1 MTVKPPFTRRE
12 LEDRLDDMLFT
23 VLSTRR
29 TAAAIA
35 TGLAPLS
42 RAQQEFAL
50 HWAQVAAQN
59 TGELGYQVAAQAPQ
73 AFALFDKASMERW
86 VLDALD
92 VYDREGL
99 HAASATLKDFGAF
112 RQRVEHERSGIALA
126 EVARTLELFLRGLSG
141 RSLGVEPSETAW
153 TDTETVYLP
162 ERIGTRA
169 VRDDNRRLY
178 TATAAFLWGQARYGT
193 FNTDLEEATAF
204 AVNREQALQWVVV
217 LEAMRIEGWF
227 ERHYAGLAGLLR
239 SLREP
244 WPAALEAVAKRLSGA
259 QASVADTVAALRDL
273 HRGAPPPAP
282 AWAGTLKVTRAR
294 RVREERMARE
304 KKDLQRELA
313 ALREALE
320 GEGMNPDQLELEASY
335 DTLQVD
341 MKVDGEAVDPPGAV
355 EQLVQ
360 SMIQDHGEVPDDL
373 LVPAGEGSY
382 DAEGSPTDRAPEAR
396 HADLHTEGAQFYPEW
411 DHLRGDY
418 RKEWCALFESDVPQG
433 DPRFVDQ
440 VREKYRGPIAQLKRR
455 FEALRGE
462 DKLLRREA
470 DGDGID
476 FDAVVEAWV
485 DAKTGREPSDR
496 LFTRRRKTDRN
507 IAVMFM
513 VDMSGSTK
521 GWVNEC
527 EREALVMLCEAL
539 ETLGDRYAIYGF
551 SGWTRKRCEIY
562 RVKKFDE
569 PFGEPVRA
577 RIAGVAPKDYTRMG
591 VAVRHLTKLLN
602 RVDAKTRVL
611 FTLSD
616 GKPDDFHDGYR
627 GAYGIEDTR
636 KALIEARQSGV
647 HPFCITIDREA
658 RDYLPRLYGPASW
671 TLVDDVRK
679 LPLKSADIY
688 RRLTA

>member
-1 MTVKPPFTRRE
+1 MKPPFGRRE

-29 TAAAIA
+29 TAASVAA
-35 TGLAPLS
+35 GLAPLT

-50 HWAQVAAQN
+50 HWAHVAAQN

-73 AFALFDKASMERW
+73 AFTLFDRAAMERW

-99 HAASATLKDFGAF
+99 HAASAALKDFGAF
-112 RQRVEHERSGIALA
+112 HRRVEDERSGVALS

-141 RSLGVEPSETAW
+141 RALGVEPAESAW
-153 TDTETVYLP
+153 TDTETVHLP
-162 ERIGTRA
+162 ERIGGRATREE
-169 VRDDNRRLY
+169 NRRVY
-178 TATAAFLWGQARYGT
+178 TAMAAFLWGQARYGT
-193 FNTDLEEATAF
+193 FNADLDEAVAF
-204 AVNREQALQWVVV
+204 AADRERAMQWLLV
-217 LEAMRIEGWF
+217 LETMRIEAWF
-227 ERHYAGLAGLLR
+227 GRHYAGLASLLR
-239 SLREP
+239 GLREP
-244 WPAALEAVAKRLSGA
+244 WPAALAGTVERLSRPG
-259 QASVADTVAALRDL
+259 ASVGDSVAALRGL
-273 HRGAPPPAP
+273 HVDAPPVAP
-282 AWAGTLKVTRAR
+282 PWAGVMKVSRAR

-304 KKDLQRELA
+304 RKDLQRELA
-313 ALREALE
+313 NLHDALE
-320 GEGMNPDQLELEASY
+320 GEGREPGAVEIEASY
-335 DTLQVD
+335 DTLDVG
-341 MKVDGEAVDPPGAV
+341 MKVDGEAVPLPEGV

-360 SMIQDHGEVPDDL
+360 SMMQDHGAVPDDL
-373 LVPAGEGSY
+373 LVPADDGKYQG
-382 DAEGSPTDRAPEAR
+382 DAVAEGVPDGRKAEPNA
-396 HADLHTEGAQFYPEW
+396 EGGQLYPEW
-411 DHLRGDY
+411 DHRRGDY
-418 RKEWCALFESDVPQG
+418 RKEWCALFESDVPPG
-433 DPRFVDQ
+433 DPRYVDQ
-440 VREKYRGPIAQLKRR
+440 VRDKYRGPIAQLKRR

-462 DKLLRREA
+462 DRLLRREP

-476 FDAVVEAWV
+476 FDAVVEAWA

-496 LFTRRRKTDRN
+496 LFTRRRRTERS

-539 ETLGDRYAIYGF
+539 QTLGDRYAIYGF

-562 RVKKFDE
+562 RIKRFDE

-591 VAVRHLTKLLN
+591 VAVRHLTRLLN
-602 RVDAKTRVL
+602 SEEARTRVL

-679 LPLKSADIY
+679 LPLKSAEVY

>member
-1 MTVKPPFTRRE
+1 MKQPFTRRE

-23 VLSTRR
+23 VLSSRR
-29 TAAAIA
+29 TAAGIA
-35 TGLAPLS
+35 EGLAPLT
-42 RAQQEFAL
+42 RLQQEFVL
-50 HWAQVAAQN
+50 HWVQVAAQN

-73 AFALFDKASMERW
+73 AFTLFERPAMERW

-99 HAASATLKDFGAF
+99 HAASAALKDFNAL
-112 RQRVEHERSGIALA
+112 RHRVDNERSAVALTD
-126 EVARTLELFLRGLSG
+126 VARTLELFLRGLSG
-141 RSLGVEPSETAW
+141 RALGVEPAAAAW

-162 ERIGTRA
+162 ERIGSRQG
-169 VRDDNRRLY
+169 RDENRRLY
-178 TATAAFLWGQARYGT
+178 TAQAAFLWGQARYGT
-193 FNTDLEEATAF
+193 FNVDLDEALAF
-204 AVNREQALQWVVV
+204 AGDRARAMQWLAL
-217 LEAMRIEGWF
+217 LEAIRIEAWF
-227 ERHYAGLAGLLR
+227 ERHYEGLAALLR
-239 SLREP
+239 SMRAP
-244 WPAALEAVAKRLSGA
+244 WPASLARAVERLSA
-259 QASVADTVAALRDL
+259 PQATVGDSI
-273 HRGAPPPAP
+273 
-282 AWAGTLKVTRAR
+282 
-294 RVREERMARE
+294 
-304 KKDLQRELA
+304 A
-313 ALREALE
+313 ALRELHAVEPPAPPAWLGELHASRARQVRDERVARERKELSRELDALRQALQAE
-320 GEGMNPDQLELEASY
+320 GKDADKMEVEASY
-335 DTLQVD
+335 DTLQVSVQ
-341 MKVDGEAVDPPGAV
+341 VDGESVAPPEAV

-360 SMIQDHGEVPDDL
+360 SMVQDHGEMPPDL
-373 LVPAGEGSY
+373 LVPSGEGVY
-382 DAEGSPTDRAPEAR
+382 DEDAKGAAAPGGGRQSEA
-396 HADLHTEGAQFYPEW
+396 HTEGGILYPEW
-411 DHLRGDY
+411 DHRRGDY
-418 RKEWCALFESDVPQG
+418 RKAWCALFESDVPRG
-433 DPRFVDQ
+433 DPGYVDV

-462 DKLLRREA
+462 DRLLRREP

-476 FDAVVEAWV
+476 FDAVVEAWA
-485 DAKTGREPSDR
+485 DARSGREPSER
-496 LFTRRRKTDRN
+496 VFTRRRKTDRN

-539 ETLGDRYAIYGF
+539 EMLGDRYAIYGF

-562 RVKKFDE
+562 RVKTFDE

-577 RIAGVAPKDYTRMG
+577 RIAGVGPKDYTRMG

-602 RVDAKTRVL
+602 AVDAKTRVL

-627 GAYGIEDTR
+627 GSYGIEDTR

-679 LPLKSADIY
+679 LPLKAAEVY

>member
-1 MTVKPPFTRRE
+1 MTKPPYTRRE

-23 VLSTRR
+23 VLSSRR
-29 TAAAIA
+29 TAGGLAA
-35 TGLAPLS
+35 GLAPLA
-42 RAQQEFAL
+42 REQQEFVL

-73 AFALFDKASMERW
+73 ACALFDRASLERW

-99 HAASATLKDFGAF
+99 HAASAALKDFGSL
-112 RQRVEHERSGIALA
+112 RRRVDNERSGIALA
-126 EVARTLELFLRGLSG
+126 GISRTLELFLRGLSG
-141 RSLGVEPSETAW
+141 RALGVEPADAAW
-153 TDTETVYLP
+153 TDTETVFLP
-162 ERIGTRA
+162 ERISLLPARE
-169 VRDDNRRLY
+169 DNRRLY
-178 TATAAFLWGQARYGT
+178 TASAAFLWGQARYGS
-193 FNTDLEEATAF
+193 FNADLDAAAAQF
-204 AVNREQALQWVVV
+204 GDRERALGWLAV
-217 LEAMRIEGWF
+217 LEAMRIEAWF
-227 ERHYAGLAGLLR
+227 ERHYPGLARLLR

-244 WPAALEAVAKRLSGA
+244 WPAMLAQAAERLSA
-259 QASVADTVAALRDL
+259 PQASVDDSVALLGEL
-273 HRGAPPPAP
+273 HAHAPPAAP
-282 AWAGTLKVTRAR
+282 AWLGVLRPSRAR
-294 RVREERMARE
+294 RVREERIARE
-304 KKDLQRELA
+304 KQDLARELS
-313 ALREALE
+313 ALRDSLRAD
-320 GEGMNPDQLELEASY
+320 GMRAEDMKMEASY
-335 DTLQVD
+335 DTLEVSLQ
-341 MKVDGEAVDPPGAV
+341 VDGESVEPPGAV

-360 SMIQDHGEVPDDL
+360 SMMQDHGELPPDL
-373 LVPAGEGSY
+373 LVPSGDGVYDEDAKGAAAPGGGRPAESGDEG
-382 DAEGSPTDRAPEAR
+382 GI
-396 HADLHTEGAQFYPEW
+396 LYPEW
-411 DHLRGDY
+411 DHRRGDY
-418 RKEWCALFESDVPQG
+418 RKAWCALFESDVPRG
-433 DPRFVDQ
+433 DPGFVEH

-470 DGDGID
+470 DGDGLD
-476 FDAVVEAWV
+476 FDAVVEAWA
-485 DAKTGREPSDR
+485 DARSGREPSDR
-496 LFTRRRKTDRN
+496 LFTRRRKTERN

-539 ETLGDRYAIYGF
+539 EMLGDRYAIYGF

-562 RVKKFDE
+562 RIKRFDE
-569 PFGEPVRA
+569 GFGEAVRA

-602 RVDAKTRVL
+602 AVEARTRVL

-627 GAYGIEDTR
+627 GSYGIEDTR

-671 TLVDDVRK
+671 ILVDDVRK
-679 LPLKSADIY
+679 LPLKSAEVY

>member
-1 MTVKPPFTRRE
+1 LARPPFTRRE
-12 LEDRLDDMLFT
+12 LEDRLDDLLFT
-23 VLSTRR
+23 VLSSRR
-29 TAAAIA
+29 TAASIA
-35 TGLAPLS
+35 AGLAPLP
-42 RAQQEFAL
+42 RPQQEFVL

-73 AFALFDKASMERW
+73 AFALFDRQGMERW

-99 HAASATLKDFGAF
+99 HAASAALRDFGAL
-112 RQRVEHERSGIALA
+112 RRRVEQERSGVALG
-126 EVARTLELFLRGLSG
+126 EMARTLELYLRGLSG
-141 RSLGVEPSETAW
+141 RALAVEPSDAAW
-153 TDTETVYLP
+153 TDTATVFLP
-162 ERIGTRA
+162 ERIGALPSRE
-169 VRDDNRRLY
+169 DNRRLY

-193 FNTDLEEATAF
+193 FNADLEAATAF
-204 AVNREQALQWVVV
+204 APQRERALQWLAV
-217 LEAMRIEGWF
+217 LEAIRIEGWF
-227 ERHYAGLAGLLR
+227 ARHYAGLARLLA

-244 WPAALEAVAKRLSGA
+244 WPASLAAAAGRLSQP
-259 QASVADTVAALRDL
+259 QATVSDSVAEL
-273 HRGAPPPAP
+273 HAVQAEAPPAPPP
-282 AWAGTLKVTRAR
+282 WAGVLRPSRAR
-294 RVREERMARE
+294 RVREERMAKEQR
-304 KKDLQRELA
+304 DLARELA
-313 ALREALE
+313 ALRETLQ
-320 GEGMNPDQLELEASY
+320 GEGKDPQELALDASY
-335 DTLQVD
+335 ETLEVS
-341 MKVDGEAVDPPGAV
+341 MSVDGEAVDTPAAV

-360 SMIQDHGEVPDDL
+360 SMIQDHGSVPDDL
-373 LVPAGEGSY
+373 LVPAGDGPYGDEATEGRA
-382 DAEGSPTDRAPEAR
+382 AETDPR
-396 HADLHTEGAQFYPEW
+396 HAASHGEGGILYPEW
-411 DHLRGDY
+411 DHRRGDY
-418 RKEWCALFESDVPQG
+418 RKEWCALFESDVPRG
-433 DPRFVDQ
+433 DPGYVDH
-440 VREKYRGPIAQLKRR
+440 VREKYRGAIVQLKRR

-462 DKLLRREA
+462 DRLLRREP

-476 FDAVVEAWV
+476 FDALVEAWA
-485 DAKTGREPSDR
+485 DAKSGREPSAR
-496 LFTRRRKTDRN
+496 LFTLRRRTERN

-539 ETLGDRYAIYGF
+539 GMLGDRYAIYGF

-562 RVKKFDE
+562 RVKRFDE
-569 PFGEPVRA
+569 PFGEAVRG

-602 RVDAKTRVL
+602 AQEARTRVL

-627 GAYGIEDTR
+627 GTYGIEDTR

-679 LPLKSADIY
+679 LPLKSAEVY

>member
-1 MTVKPPFTRRE
+1 
-12 LEDRLDDMLFT
+12 MLFT
-23 VLSTRR
+23 VLSSRR
-29 TAAAIA
+29 TAAGVAA
-35 TGLAPLS
+35 GLAPLT
-42 RAQQEFAL
+42 RLQQEFVL
-50 HWAQVAAQN
+50 HWVHVAAQN
-59 TGELGYQVAAQAPQ
+59 TGELGYQLAAQAPQ
-73 AFALFDKASMERW
+73 AFTLFDRAAMERW

-99 HAASATLKDFGAF
+99 HAASAALKDFNAV
-112 RQRVEHERSGIALA
+112 RRRVDDERSGVALT

-141 RSLGVEPSETAW
+141 RALGVEPAEAAW
-153 TDTETVYLP
+153 TDTETVFLP
-162 ERIGTRA
+162 ERIGQLAGREQ
-169 VRDDNRRLY
+169 NRSLY

-193 FNTDLEEATAF
+193 FNLDLDEAVGF
-204 AVNREQALQWVVV
+204 AADRDRAMQWLAV
-217 LEAMRIEGWF
+217 LEAMRIEAWF
-227 ERHYAGLAGLLR
+227 GRHYAGLARLLR

-244 WPAALEAVAKRLSGA
+244 WPASLTAAEKRLA
-259 QASVADTVAALRDL
+259 REQASVGDSVDLLRGL
-273 HRGAPPPAP
+273 HTQAPPAAP
-282 AWAGTLKVTRAR
+282 AWLGVLRASRAR
-294 RVREERMARE
+294 RVREERMERE
-304 KKDLQRELA
+304 KKDLARELS
-313 ALREALE
+313 ALRQALE
-320 GEGMNPDQLELEASY
+320 SEGMNADKLEIEASY
-335 DTLQVD
+335 DTLQVSLQ
-341 MKVDGEAVDPPGAV
+341 VEGESVETPEVV

-360 SMIQDHGEVPDDL
+360 SMVQDHGELPPDL
-373 LVPAGEGSY
+373 LVPSGEGVY
-382 DAEGSPTDRAPEAR
+382 DEDAKGAVAASGGKQPDAHAEGGI
-396 HADLHTEGAQFYPEW
+396 LYPEW
-411 DHLRGDY
+411 DFRRGDY
-418 RKEWCALFESDVPQG
+418 RKAWCALFETDVPRG
-433 DPRFVDQ
+433 DPGYVDM

-470 DGDGID
+470 DGDGLD
-476 FDAVVEAWV
+476 FDAVVEAWA
-485 DAKTGREPSDR
+485 DGRSGREPSDR
-496 LFTRRRKTDRN
+496 VFTRRRKTDRN

-527 EREALVMLCEAL
+527 ERESLVMLCEAL
-539 ETLGDRYAIYGF
+539 EMLGDRYAIYGF
-551 SGWTRKRCEIY
+551 SGWTRKRCEIF
-562 RVKKFDE
+562 RVKRFNE

-577 RIAGVAPKDYTRMG
+577 RIAGVVPKDYTRMG

-602 RVDAKTRVL
+602 AVDARTRVL

-627 GAYGIEDTR
+627 GSYGIEDTR

-679 LPLKSADIY
+679 LPLKSAEVY